1 MLNTLLRDESIFLIF
16 IPAVFASVAIGGR
29 WPGLLATAL
38 ATIAAP
44 FAADRAPLSF
54 AVMIGGLIFAVTGI
68 GLSLSGGW
76 FHATRRRATDAMVV
90 IDAQGLIRSFS
101 IAAGA
106 AVLADLRRVNSF
118 NGTVKATEH
127 LRRELRK

>member
-44 FAADRAPLSF
+44 FAADRAPPS
-54 AVMIGGLIFAVTGI
+54 FAVTGI

-76 FHATRRRATDAMVV
+76 FHATRRWATDAMVV

-101 IAAGA
+101 LAAGA

>member
-1 MLNTLLRDESIFLIF
+1 MASPHPGRDRQVGAQALGQPRRDRLALDTGFQD
-16 IPAVFASVAIGGR
+16 IGV
-29 WPGLLATAL
+29 PLARRH
-38 ATIAAP
+38 AP
-44 FAADRAPLSF
+44 PSF

-76 FHATRRRATDAMVV
+76 FHATRHWATDAMVV

-101 IAAGA
+101 LAAGA

-118 NGTVKATEH
+118 NE
-127 LRRELRK
+127 